1 MKPTSPSS
9 APFFP
14 ILLFFITLAAAI
26 IRFAGI
32 DFGLPGTFARPDEE
46 LLISEGLKFFN
57 EGFQP
62 QQYNYPAFYKY
73 ILHFVFRVYHFLAA
87 HGPGFQFFPMEK
99 YYFADRCLSAFFG
112 TATVPLLYYIVAG
125 IYGRSAGILSS
136 LFLCFSYLHARDS
149 HFGTT
154 DIALTF
160 WTVVAYGA
168 AMKIIKKPGSW
179 NYAQAGMA
187 AAFAFT
193 TKYTGIIAVSPVLA
207 AHWLVKRNCQPFPR
221 DKAGKAKPATDGFL
235 FVFVPAVL
243 FFSFLSSPYLFLK
256 AGDVYKDISLLF
268 NALHVSSSGGNASI
282 IHHLTF
288 TFYYGLG
295 LPLYIAAAAGLAYLF
310 SRKKREDWATVA
322 FPSAYLLIMG
332 MAPVKYVRYM
342 LPAIP
347 FFCVAAGVLWAE
359 ASKKIEKLD
368 PWFFYGLQAAL
379 LAGVLLPSARNILFF
394 DRMALRTDSRVLA
407 SQWIKKNV
415 PRESNILVH
424 ASEGTL
430 DMPYDLDGYNLSW
443 LSKGGD
449 AKVIPEIK
457 MDRAIID
464 YIIIA
469 KHSYFADRSI
479 QYETARF
486 LADIIKKRGREVF
499 SLKPYIFT
507 REKGKAPVYDLSDV
521 FYIPLAPTGLV
532 LYPGPGITIY
542 KIER

>member
-14 ILLFFITLAAAI
+14 ILFFITLAAAI
-26 IRFAGI
+26 IRLAGI
-32 DFGLPGTFARPDEE
+32 GFGLPGTFARPDEE
-46 LLISEGLKFFN
+46 LLVSEGLKFFTG
-57 EGFQP
+57 GFQP
-62 QQYNYPAFYKY
+62 NQYNYPAFYKY

-87 HGPGFQFFPMEK
+87 PGPGFQFFPMEK
-99 YYFADRCLSAFFG
+99 YYFINRCLSAFFG
-112 TATVPLLYYIVAG
+112 TATVPLLYFVVAG
-125 IYGRSAGILSS
+125 IYGRSAGILSA

-154 DIALTF
+154 DISLTF
-160 WTVVAYGA
+160 WTVAAYGA
-168 AMKIIKKPGSW
+168 AMKIIKKPGPW
-179 NYAQAGMA
+179 NYAQAGA
-187 AAFAFT
+187 AVAFAFT
-193 TKYTGIIAVSPVLA
+193 TKYTGLIAVSPVLA
-207 AHWLVKRNCQPFPR
+207 AHWLVKGNGPPFSR
-221 DKAGKAKPATDGFL
+221 DETGNVRPAHDPFL

-256 AGDVYKDISLLF
+256 AGDVYKDLSFLF
-268 NALHVSSSGGNASI
+268 SALHVSSSGGNASI

-295 LPLYIAAAAGLAYLF
+295 LPLYIVAAAGFACF
-310 SRKKREDWATVA
+310 FFRKKREDWVTVA
-322 FPSAYLLIMG
+322 FPAAYLLIMG

-342 LPAIP
+342 LPTIP
-347 FFCVAAGVLWAE
+347 FFCVASGVLWCE
-359 ASKKIEKLD
+359 ASKKIEKLN
-368 PWFFYGLQAAL
+368 PWFLYGLQAAL
-379 LAGVLLPSARNILFF
+379 LTGVLLPSARNIMFF
-394 DRMALRTDSRVLA
+394 DRMALRTDSRIVA

-415 PRESNILVH
+415 PVESNILVH

-449 AKVIPEIK
+449 AQITTEIK
-457 MDRAIID
+457 LDRAVID

-479 QYETARF
+479 QYETAQF
-486 LADIIKKRGREVF
+486 LDNIIKKNGREVF

-507 REKGKAPVYDLSDV
+507 REEAKAPVYDLSDV

-532 LYPGPGITIY
+532 LYPGPGIIIY